1 MTTNVKN
8 CTRDSM
14 TNVHPLHNCFT
25 MGKYKLKILF
35 NGWPSS
41 FTEKVKH
48 RSDFWYHKYWWET
61 IVHSI
66 LDLHKYCTGIRY
78 GIVVLVSANVTCCMS
93 HKAHKVRTIR
103 YHTSQ
108 KDSLRAPL
116 HITITVSYKIFF
128 RMHRLSGLRCY
139 FWILL
144 RLGRLN

>member
-1 MTTNVKN
+1 M
-8 CTRDSM
+8 
-14 TNVHPLHNCFT
+14 
-25 MGKYKLKILF
+25 LKIVREILWQMF
-35 NGWPSS
+35 ILCTIVSPWANTNSKICSMVDHLS

-128 RMHRLSGLRCY
+128 HMHHLSGLRCY